1 MTKKEL
7 FDGLNYIDDQI
18 IEEAQ
23 PIGESAGY
31 SDEIYVK
38 NHETHHGG
46 KEDKNRKKMRKDNNM
61 IIQLQR
67 YYALWKEC
75 TAMYEEW
82 SKDQGLSSNGVFAL
96 HSFYE
101 SNGRCTQKM
110 ISEKW
115 NIPKQ
120 TVNTILKDFQ
130 KKGYINMVSDD
141 SDKRNKLICLTE
153 SGMEY
158 TKDIIEKLH
167 SKEIYVIEKMGL
179 ENIESL
185 NDNTELFIRLFKEG
199 DCKKNES

>member
-1 MTKKEL
+1 M
-7 FDGLNYIDDQI
+7 N
-18 IEEAQ
+18 
-23 PIGESAGY
+23 
-31 SDEIYVK
+31 SDYTIKVRIRT
-38 NHETHHGG
+38 NLR
-46 KEDKNRKKMRKDNNM
+46 RKKMRKDNNM

-96 HSFYE
+96 YSFYE

>member
-1 MTKKEL
+1 
-7 FDGLNYIDDQI
+7 
-18 IEEAQ
+18 
-23 PIGESAGY
+23 
-31 SDEIYVK
+31 
-38 NHETHHGG
+38 
-46 KEDKNRKKMRKDNNM
+46 MRKDNNM

-67 YYALWKEC
+67 YYALWEEC

-96 HSFYE
+96 YSFYE

-130 KKGYINMVSDD
+130 KKGY
-141 SDKRNKLICLTE
+141 ICLTE

>member
-1 MTKKEL
+1 
-7 FDGLNYIDDQI
+7 
-18 IEEAQ
+18 
-23 PIGESAGY
+23 
-31 SDEIYVK
+31 
-38 NHETHHGG
+38 
-46 KEDKNRKKMRKDNNM
+46 MRKDNNM

-75 TAMYEEW
+75 TARNGQRMRLGTVFKW
-82 SKDQGLSSNGVFAL
+82 SFAL

>member
-1 MTKKEL
+1 
-7 FDGLNYIDDQI
+7 
-18 IEEAQ
+18 
-23 PIGESAGY
+23 
-31 SDEIYVK
+31 
-38 NHETHHGG
+38 
-46 KEDKNRKKMRKDNNM
+46 MRKDNNM

-82 SKDQGLSSNGVFAL
+82 SKYQGLSSNGIFAL
-96 HSFYE
+96 YSF
-101 SNGRCTQKM
+101 
-110 ISEKW
+110 SEEW

-167 SKEIYVIEKMGL
+167 SKEIYAIEKMGL

>member
-1 MTKKEL
+1 
-7 FDGLNYIDDQI
+7 
-18 IEEAQ
+18 
-23 PIGESAGY
+23 
-31 SDEIYVK
+31 
-38 NHETHHGG
+38 
-46 KEDKNRKKMRKDNNM
+46 MRKDNNM

-82 SKDQGLSSNGVFAL
+82 SKDQGLSSNRVFAL
-96 HSFYE
+96 YSFYE

-110 ISEKW
+110 ISEEW
-115 NIPKQ
+115 NISKQ

-153 SGMEY
+153 SGM
-158 TKDIIEKLH
+158 
-167 SKEIYVIEKMGL
+167 YVIEKMGL

>member
-1 MTKKEL
+1 
-7 FDGLNYIDDQI
+7 
-18 IEEAQ
+18 
-23 PIGESAGY
+23 
-31 SDEIYVK
+31 
-38 NHETHHGG
+38 
-46 KEDKNRKKMRKDNNM
+46 MRKDNNM

-96 HSFYE
+96 YSFYE

-130 KKGYINMVSDD
+130 KKGYINMVSDNTYYYKKPPAC
-141 SDKRNKLICLTE
+141 SNKFFCPF
-153 SGMEY
+153 SF
-158 TKDIIEKLH
+158 
-167 SKEIYVIEKMGL
+167 
-179 ENIESL
+179 
-185 NDNTELFIRLFKEG
+185 LFCCI
-199 DCKKNES
+199 N

>member
-1 MTKKEL
+1 
-7 FDGLNYIDDQI
+7 
-18 IEEAQ
+18 
-23 PIGESAGY
+23 
-31 SDEIYVK
+31 
-38 NHETHHGG
+38 
-46 KEDKNRKKMRKDNNM
+46 MRKDNNM

-82 SKDQGLSSNGVFAL
+82 SKDQGLSSNGIFAL
-96 HSFYE
+96 YSF
-101 SNGRCTQKM
+101 
-110 ISEKW
+110 SEEW

-167 SKEIYVIEKMGL
+167 SKEIYAIEKMGL

>member
-1 MTKKEL
+1 
-7 FDGLNYIDDQI
+7 
-18 IEEAQ
+18 
-23 PIGESAGY
+23 
-31 SDEIYVK
+31 
-38 NHETHHGG
+38 
-46 KEDKNRKKMRKDNNM
+46 MRKDNNM

-67 YYALWKEC
+67 YYALWEEC

-96 HSFYE
+96 YSFYE

-110 ISEKW
+110 
-115 NIPKQ
+115 
-120 TVNTILKDFQ
+120 VNTILKDFQ

>member
-1 MTKKEL
+1 
-7 FDGLNYIDDQI
+7 
-18 IEEAQ
+18 
-23 PIGESAGY
+23 
-31 SDEIYVK
+31 
-38 NHETHHGG
+38 
-46 KEDKNRKKMRKDNNM
+46 MRKDNNI

-67 YYALWKEC
+67 YFALWKEC

-130 KKGYINMVSDD
+130 KKDTSIWYLMIQT
-141 SDKRNKLICLTE
+141 R
-153 SGMEY
+153 
-158 TKDIIEKLH
+158 
-167 SKEIYVIEKMGL
+167 EI
-179 ENIESL
+179 S
-185 NDNTELFIRLFKEG
+185 
-199 DCKKNES
+199 

>member
-1 MTKKEL
+1 
-7 FDGLNYIDDQI
+7 
-18 IEEAQ
+18 
-23 PIGESAGY
+23 
-31 SDEIYVK
+31 
-38 NHETHHGG
+38 
-46 KEDKNRKKMRKDNNM
+46 MRKDNNM

-75 TAMYEEW
+75 TAMYEKW
-82 SKDQGLSSNGVFAL
+82 SKDQGLSSNRVFAL

>member
-1 MTKKEL
+1 
-7 FDGLNYIDDQI
+7 
-18 IEEAQ
+18 
-23 PIGESAGY
+23 
-31 SDEIYVK
+31 
-38 NHETHHGG
+38 
-46 KEDKNRKKMRKDNNM
+46 MRKDNNM

-82 SKDQGLSSNGVFAL
+82 SKDQGLSSNGVFVL

-153 SGMEY
+153 SGME
-158 TKDIIEKLH
+158 
-167 SKEIYVIEKMGL
+167 
-179 ENIESL
+179 
-185 NDNTELFIRLFKEG
+185 
-199 DCKKNES
+199 